1 MDYNAPISADELK
14 HEFDRLKSVFV
25 GSDSEAKFNAAAQM
39 MVLISRYLSH
49 NIEEIDVFP
58 ITSVLGEYA
67 RISEGGEPEFIKSY
81 NKEGGRPAL
90 SSYQIQTASIVASI
104 DILSKYGY
112 SVAEAI
118 RFVATEL
125 GRKEKQIKQ
134 LRSDFN
140 RRSVDANVE
149 QFKRQQVAL
158 DFASEKDAKIHALVL
173 LEMVKNQPK

>member
-14 HEFDRLKSVFV
+14 HEFDKLKSVFV
-25 GSDSEAKFNAAAQM
+25 GSGSEAKFNAAAQM
-39 MVLISRYLSH
+39 MLVVSRYLSH
-49 NIEEIDVFP
+49 NIKEIDVFP

-81 NKEGGRPAL
+81 KEERGRPAL
-90 SSYQIQTASIVASI
+90 SSSQIQTASIVAAV
-104 DILSKYGY
+104 DILAKHGY
-112 SVAEAI
+112 SVLEAI
-118 RFVATEL
+118 RFVAAEL

-140 RRSVDANVE
+140 RRSVDAGVE
-149 QFKRQQVAL
+149 KFKREQVAL
-158 DFASEKDAKIHALVL
+158 KFASDNDARIHALVL